1 MKITT
6 GTYSSANQESNSVVA
21 NLIKYPEIAK
31 TLIDLYPRYTLTYL
45 LEKAGRGAREKVLGN
60 NSFEWKVMGRYS
72 RPATLKTA
80 RTNATATAVGST
92 TANGEFIF
100 EDTTAEP
107 CALQVNDKVRFPD
120 GKRAI
125 VKAVDKTTNAG
136 QADVDFVMLDAIAG
150 TEDYAVND
158 VFGVIGT
165 AFSEGSLGSAVGQNL
180 VYPDTYKNW
189 LTTHRRKSV
198 ITGSALTD
206 VTWIEN
212 NGHRLWYFTA
222 EDIKEKQFMYEME
235 LQRWYGKASYAAS
248 SADDFPGDNGDT
260 LVNDAALGGEIVTGD
275 GILEQ
280 IDAVNQA
287 TYAGGSLTEAI
298 ITEFIAKLA
307 LSSQMPEGNEYVVFT
322 GMEGKVAFHQAM
334 KDLIVANGAGGG
346 TIFDASAGQEI
357 ELGGNFT
364 TYYAL
369 GNKITLAY
377 CPVFDDPNVH
387 SATMSGGG
395 AANDAFGSARKKES
409 AKMVFMDF
417 GSTSGVSNVELIA
430 KGAEGINRNYIK
442 KYVPGMVNPFDSGSM
457 MAASGDDNFEC
468 HLLSESGII
477 VRNPLSCGILSVA

>member
-72 RPATLKTA
+72 RPAILKTA
-80 RTNATATAVGST
+80 RTNATATAVGAT

-125 VKAVDKTTNAG
+125 VKAVDKTTTPG
-136 QADVDFVMLDAIAG
+136 QADVDFVMLDAITGSGASLP
-150 TEDYAVND
+150 DYAEND

-165 AFSEGSLGSAVGQNL
+165 AFGEGSLGSAVGQNL

-287 TYAGGSLTEAI
+287 TYTGGGLTEEI

-322 GMEGKVAFHQAM
+322 GMEGKIAFHQAM
-334 KDLIVANGAGGG
+334 KNLIVASGAGGA
-346 TIFDASAGQEI
+346 TIFDSSAGRDI

-387 SATMSGGG
+387 SATVSDTDSFS
-395 AANDAFGSARKKES
+395 AARKKES
-409 AKMVFMDF
+409 GKMVFMDF

-442 KYVPGMVNPFDSGSM
+442 KYVPGMVNPFDAGSM

-477 VRNPLSCGILSVA
+477 VRNPLSCGILSAV

>member
-1 MKITT
+1 MKIYT
-6 GTYSSANQESNSVVA
+6 GSYSSENQESNSVVS

-31 TLIDLYPRYTLTYL
+31 TLIDLYPRYSLTYL
-45 LEKAGRGAREKVLGN
+45 LEKAGRGSREKILGN

-72 RPATLKTA
+72 RPAILKTI
-80 RTNATATAVGST
+80 RTDASATAVGAVT
-92 TANGEFIF
+92 TDGEFVF
-100 EDTTAEP
+100 ENTSTEP
-107 CALQVNDKVRFPD
+107 CQLQVNDMVRFPD
-120 GKRAI
+120 GKRGI
-125 VKAVDKTTNAG
+125 VSAVDTASDTT
-136 QADVDFVMLDAIAG
+136 QADVDFTMLDAIAG
-150 TEDYAVND
+150 TEDYAVDD

-165 AFSEGSLGSAVGQNL
+165 AFGEGSTGASVGQN
-180 VYPDTYKNW
+180 VVFPDTYKNW

-206 VTWIEN
+206 ITWIEN

-235 LQRWYGKASYAAS
+235 LQRWYGKASFAAS

-260 LVNDAALGGEIVTGD
+260 LVNINSKAVRTGD

-280 IDAVNQA
+280 IDSVNQA
-287 TYAGGSLTEAI
+287 TYTGGALTEEI
-298 ITEFIAKLA
+298 ITEFIGKLA
-307 LSSQMPEGNEYVVFT
+307 LNASNAEGNEYVVFT
-322 GMEGKVAFHQAM
+322 GMEGKIAFHQAM
-334 KDLIVANGAGGG
+334 KGLLTSDGAGGG
-346 TIFDASAGQEI
+346 SIYDAQAGKDI
-357 ELGGNFT
+357 SLGGNFT

-387 SATMSGGG
+387 SATVSDTDSFG
-395 AANDAFGSARKKES
+395 AARKKES

-417 GSTSGVSNVELIA
+417 GTTSGVSNVELIA

-442 KYVPGMVNPFDSGSM
+442 KYVPGMVNPFDQGSM

-477 VRNPLSCGILSVA
+477 VRNPLSCGILSAV

>member
-72 RPATLKTA
+72 RPATLKT
-80 RTNATATAVGST
+80 TQSSPTATAVGAT
-92 TANGEFIF
+92 TGDGDFIF

-248 SADDFPGDNGDT
+248 SANKF
-260 LVNDAALGGEIVTGD
+260 
-275 GILEQ
+275 IL
-280 IDAVNQA
+280 
-287 TYAGGSLTEAI
+287 
-298 ITEFIAKLA
+298 
-307 LSSQMPEGNEYVVFT
+307 
-322 GMEGKVAFHQAM
+322 
-334 KDLIVANGAGGG
+334 
-346 TIFDASAGQEI
+346 
-357 ELGGNFT
+357 
-364 TYYAL
+364 
-369 GNKITLAY
+369 
-377 CPVFDDPNVH
+377 
-387 SATMSGGG
+387 
-395 AANDAFGSARKKES
+395 
-409 AKMVFMDF
+409 
-417 GSTSGVSNVELIA
+417 
-430 KGAEGINRNYIK
+430 
-442 KYVPGMVNPFDSGSM
+442 
-457 MAASGDDNFEC
+457 
-468 HLLSESGII
+468 
-477 VRNPLSCGILSVA
+477 